1 MRFPN
6 HDHRSIQLNGVHF
19 GVGEDVDGGLGVTV
33 NEVVDDVGGGG
44 GGGGCVLDG
53 DEGRDD
59 GLGCGGH

>member
-33 NEVVDDVGGGG
+33 NEVVDGVAGGGG
-44 GGGGCVLDG
+44 GGGVLDG